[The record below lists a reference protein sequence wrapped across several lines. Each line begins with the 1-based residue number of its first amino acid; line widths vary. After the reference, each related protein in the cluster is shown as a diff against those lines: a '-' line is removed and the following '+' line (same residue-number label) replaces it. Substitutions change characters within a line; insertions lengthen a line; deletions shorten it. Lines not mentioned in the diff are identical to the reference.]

1 MKKPVIYAHRG
12 ASAYAPENTW
22 AAFQKALEMEAGGIE
37 LDLHLSK
44 DGHVVICHDEQVD
57 RVSNGSGLIRD
68 KTLDELKNL
77 DFGSWFGKAFEGEK
91 ILTFDEFLKLID
103 GWDGILNVELKSGII
118 LYEGLE
124 EKVVDILRA
133 YSRIDN
139 TIISSFNHYSLLTVK
154 KLEPRLKT
162 GVLYTAGLVDPW
174 DYAKRIGADAVHP
187 LFYSL
192 IPPIIEG
199 CKKNGIMMNAWT
211 VDQPEYIRA
220 LAENGV
226 DGIITNVPDKALE
239 ITSQL

>member
-1 MKKPVIYAHRG
+1 
-12 ASAYAPENTW
+12 
-22 AAFQKALEMEAGGIE
+22 IE

-139 TIISSFNHYSLLTVK
+139 TIISSFNHYSLLT
-154 KLEPRLKT
+154 
-162 GVLYTAGLVDPW
+162 
-174 DYAKRIGADAVHP
+174 
-187 LFYSL
+187 
-192 IPPIIEG
+192 
-199 CKKNGIMMNAWT
+199 
-211 VDQPEYIRA
+211 
-220 LAENGV
+220 
-226 DGIITNVPDKALE
+226 
-239 ITSQL
+239 

>member
-1 MKKPVIYAHRG
+1 M
-12 ASAYAPENTW
+12 
-22 AAFQKALEMEAGGIE
+22 
-37 LDLHLSK
+37 
-44 DGHVVICHDEQVD
+44 
-57 RVSNGSGLIRD
+57 
-68 KTLDELKNL
+68 DELKNL

-199 CKKNGIMMNAWT
+199 CKKWNHDERMDSGSAGIY
-211 VDQPEYIRA
+211 QA

>member
-91 ILTFDEFLKLID
+91 YLHLM
-103 GWDGILNVELKSGII
+103 
-118 LYEGLE
+118 
-124 EKVVDILRA
+124 
-133 YSRIDN
+133 
-139 TIISSFNHYSLLTVK
+139 SF
-154 KLEPRLKT
+154 
-162 GVLYTAGLVDPW
+162 
-174 DYAKRIGADAVHP
+174 
-187 LFYSL
+187 
-192 IPPIIEG
+192 
-199 CKKNGIMMNAWT
+199 
-211 VDQPEYIRA
+211 
-220 LAENGV
+220 
-226 DGIITNVPDKALE
+226 
-239 ITSQL
+239 